1 MSTASC
7 TSFTGRS
14 TQSEMRDRELMATET
29 ILHWRNL
36 PLSLTFRTWLKFT
49 RQRKV
54 QRELLNYITNKKTME
69 LMVNTLSTWRREL
82 HTKVTARQHW
92 VSSLV
97 FFALDNG
104 GKSSINFG
112 WKPNGKFSRLKWNE
126 RILRKQSKKNK
137 LKMTIFREEVTS
149 ALACFH
155 VGSLS
160 W

>member
-14 TQSEMRDRELMATET
+14 TQSEVRDRELMATET

-69 LMVNTLSTWRREL
+69 LMVNTLATWRREL

-92 VSSLV
+92 VSSSVFVVLV
-97 FFALDNG
+97 FYSRDFIKTFG
-104 GKSSINFG
+104 CKS
-112 WKPNGKFSRLKWNE
+112 NGKFAD
-126 RILRKQSKKNK
+126 
-137 LKMTIFREEVTS
+137 TIFHTTLPS
-149 ALACFH
+149 P
-155 VGSLS
+155 G
-160 W
+160 

>member
-14 TQSEMRDRELMATET
+14 SQSEMRDRELMATET

-69 LMVNTLSTWRREL
+69 LMVSTLAAWRREL

-97 FFALDNG
+97 FFVKITLKKQKRISVANQMERLRIFFSTSPSG
-104 GKSSINFG
+104 
-112 WKPNGKFSRLKWNE
+112 SRLE
-126 RILRKQSKKNK
+126 
-137 LKMTIFREEVTS
+137 
-149 ALACFH
+149 
-155 VGSLS
+155 
-160 W
+160 

>member
-1 MSTASC
+1 MIFLENASKSFKRILISTCLQDDRMSTASC

-69 LMVNTLSTWRREL
+69 LLVSTLATWRREL

-92 VSSLV
+92 VISLV
-97 FFALDNG
+97 FIVLVYSLETQKLSVGDQME
-104 GKSSINFG
+104 S
-112 WKPNGKFSRLKWNE
+112 
-126 RILRKQSKKNK
+126 LRKLFSKV
-137 LKMTIFREEVTS
+137 LFP
-149 ALACFH
+149 
-155 VGSLS
+155 G
-160 W
+160 

>member
-69 LMVNTLSTWRREL
+69 LMVNTLATWRREL

-92 VSSLV
+92 VSTLV
-97 FFALDNG
+97 FIVKACS
-104 GKSSINFG
+104 GKH
-112 WKPNGKFSRLKWNE
+112 KKFRCKSNRKLRI
-126 RILRKQSKKNK
+126 RIL
-137 LKMTIFREEVTS
+137 LFRLPVRMK
-149 ALACFH
+149 H
-155 VGSLS
+155 
-160 W
+160 

>member
-14 TQSEMRDRELMATET
+14 TQSEVRDRELMATET

-69 LMVNTLSTWRREL
+69 LMVNTLATWRREL

-92 VSSLV
+92 VSALV
-97 FFALDNG
+97 FIVLVHSKDRNSCIVYEHKTKDCSRSWTFQH
-104 GKSSINFG
+104 KS
-112 WKPNGKFSRLKWNE
+112 WRLC
-126 RILRKQSKKNK
+126 L
-137 LKMTIFREEVTS
+137 L
-149 ALACFH
+149 L
-155 VGSLS
+155 
-160 W
+160 

>member
-14 TQSEMRDRELMATET
+14 TQSEVRDRELMATET

-69 LMVNTLSTWRREL
+69 LMVNTLATWRREL

-92 VSSLV
+92 VSSSVFIVLV
-97 FFALDNG
+97 FLQSRLHKNLRLQI
-104 GKSSINFG
+104 K
-112 WKPNGKFSRLKWNE
+112 WKVCGYYFPHYSTLSRLKWDARNK
-126 RILRKQSKKNK
+126 RILPKQSQKN
-137 LKMTIFREEVTS
+137 
-149 ALACFH
+149 
-155 VGSLS
+155 
-160 W
+160 